1 MKVSLIVGK
10 VLFIS
15 GSSVISRRECKGLFS
30 GSELQ
35 QCRFCFQKLDCII
48 SNKSKDFFNEISRS
62 TIYVLM
68 HYMLKQLKKLITR

>member
-30 GSELQ
+30 GSELG
-35 QCRFCFQKLDCII
+35 
-48 SNKSKDFFNEISRS
+48 
-62 TIYVLM
+62 
-68 HYMLKQLKKLITR
+68 